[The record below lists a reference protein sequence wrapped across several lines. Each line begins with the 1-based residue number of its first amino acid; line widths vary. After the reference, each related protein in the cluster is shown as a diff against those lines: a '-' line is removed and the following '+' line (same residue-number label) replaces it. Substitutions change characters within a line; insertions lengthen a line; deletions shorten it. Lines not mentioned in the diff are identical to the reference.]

1 MREEA
6 DEAMDIRPEYVLG
19 KILKE
24 MASKKMRSPI
34 KQIVIPTKK
43 AN

>member
-1 MREEA
+1 
-6 DEAMDIRPEYVLG
+6 MDIRPEYVLG

-24 MASKKMRSPI
+24 MVIKKMKSPV